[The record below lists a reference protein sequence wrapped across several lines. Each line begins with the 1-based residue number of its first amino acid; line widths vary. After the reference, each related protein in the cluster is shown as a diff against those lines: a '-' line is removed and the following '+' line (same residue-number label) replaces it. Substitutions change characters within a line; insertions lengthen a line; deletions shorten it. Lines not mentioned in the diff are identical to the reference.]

1 MGKKAY
7 HHGNLREALIAG
19 AKDILDASGVEALSL
34 RKVAQQTG
42 VSPTALYSHFK
53 DKRELLAMLA
63 TDGFESLTKR
73 MEQEAMQS
81 SSQPTGNGPQL
92 AGLARGYV
100 LFAIE
105 NRALFQLMF
114 GREIGD
120 LLEFP
125 QLVQGGSRAYAMMA
139 ESVARALQ
147 ERAIPEKEEIAATAA
162 WSTVHGLAM
171 LILDG
176 RVTAADYGASDNG
189 ELVDQVCGMLSF
201 GI

>member
-7 HHGNLREALIAG
+7 HHGNLREALVA
-19 AKDILDASGVEALSL
+19 AARDILDTRGVEGLSL

-42 VSPTALYSHFK
+42 VSPTALYSHFQ

-63 TDGFESLTKR
+63 IEGFESLTAR
-73 MEQEAMQS
+73 MEQEAMQNS
-81 SSQPTGNGPQL
+81 SPTAGSGSQL

-100 LFAIE
+100 LFAID

-120 LLEFP
+120 LLDFP
-125 QLVQGGSRAYAMMA
+125 QLVEAGSRAYTMMA
-139 ESVARALQ
+139 DSVARAVQ
-147 ERAIPEKEEIAATAA
+147 ESDILEKRSIAATAA

-176 RVTAADYGASDNG
+176 RVCAADYGASDNG
-189 ELVDQVCGMLSF
+189 ELVDRVCAMLSF
-201 GI
+201 NS